1 MARFATLKPK
11 PGPVPTF
18 LCRNRQ
24 EVTAAL
30 VKIREHLGISQLEL
44 DDLAGFHLGYTGK
57 LECSDTPAEPD
68 KRKPG
73 RAAINP
79 MFDNW
84 MGALGVA
91 LVLVPLAEPQEMAVE
106 RALPA
111 PSRLPKVTLKTA
123 RRIRAL
129 SATQRYTRMELAGKF
144 GLALRTISD
153 IVELRSHLEP
163 VEQAA

>member
-1 MARFATLKPK
+1 MARFRTMQPK
-11 PGPVPTF
+11 DGPVPTF
-18 LCRNRQ
+18 LCRNRA

-30 VKIREHLGISQLEL
+30 AQIREHLGISQLEL
-44 DDLAGFHLGYTGK
+44 DDLAGFHVGYTGK
-57 LECSDTPAEPD
+57 LERPDTPAEPGQ
-68 KRKPG
+68 RKPG

-84 MGALGVA
+84 VGALGVA
-91 LVLVPLAEPQEMAVE
+91 MVLIPSTEPVEEARE

-111 PSRLPKVTLKTA
+111 PLRLPKVSLKTA

-129 SATQRYTRMELAGKF
+129 NDTQRYTRMELAGKF

-153 IVELRSHLEP
+153 IVEGRMLNEP
-163 VEQAA
+163 VQEAA

>member
-1 MARFATLKPK
+1 MQPK
-11 PGPVPTF
+11 DGPVPTF
-18 LCRNRQ
+18 LCRNRA

-44 DDLAGFHLGYTGK
+44 DDMAGFHLGYTGK
-57 LECSDTPAEPD
+57 LERPDTPAEPG
-68 KRKPG
+68 KQKPG

-84 MGALGVA
+84 VGALKIGVF
-91 LVLVPLAEPQEMAVE
+91 LIPLNEEQDSAIARAVTPPQ
-106 RALPA
+106 RD
-111 PSRLPKVTLKTA
+111 PKVSLKTA

-129 SATQRYTRMELAGKF
+129 AGTQRYTRMDLAGKF

-153 IVELRSHLEP
+153 IVEGRSHSEP
-163 VEQAA
+163 DQQQEAA

>member
-1 MARFATLKPK
+1 MARFPRLQRQD
-11 PGPVPTF
+11 GPVPTF
-18 LCRNRQ
+18 LCRNRA

-57 LECSDTPAEPD
+57 LEKPDTPAEPG
-68 KRKPG
+68 KQKPG

-84 MGALGVA
+84 VGALGYGV
-91 LVLVPLAEPQEMAVE
+91 VLVPLAEPQAVE
-106 RALPA
+106 RAVP
-111 PSRLPKVTLKTA
+111 PPERTPKVTLKTA
-123 RRIRAL
+123 RRIRTL
-129 SATQRYTRMELAGKF
+129 WATQRYTRMELCGKF

-153 IVELRSHLEP
+153 IVEGRSHQESP
-163 VEQAA
+163 AEQEAA